1 MVAHTRHTH
10 GRCHT
15 HPTHTPRAL
24 FLSVPWPV
32 ETARGVGELCVCTC
46 VCVSV
51 CVRVCGCDGKEGPLR
66 LWLVCGR
73 HRAGGVPVLC
83 PRCHPLSSAQ
93 PPLTHTAGLSHR
105 GVGVWRA
112 GARYGSSPACVC
124 TGFELARVE
133 TGSVFPPYSDRSPRC
148 VSADRA
154 CPPADDRQCVC
165 VCVRESACDAKW
177 QPPRPASPPGAVSV
191 SFSPVP
197 PFILPL
203 PLLPS

>member
-133 TGSVFPPYSDRSPRC
+133 MGSVSPPIRIDPR
-148 VSADRA
+148 VV
-154 CPPADDRQCVC
+154 CPPTEPAPQQTIDSVC
-165 VCVRESACDAKW
+165 VCVRARVTQSGH
-177 QPPRPASPPGAVSV
+177 PPAQ
-191 SFSPVP
+191 PVP
-197 PFILPL
+197 PE
-203 PLLPS
+203 PSQ